1 MRSITHS
8 APVQQEPPHTFVPP
22 FCLNPKCPFHSEHTV
37 ARAACPWFYRHGSY
51 HTEAFA
57 AVPRFRCR
65 HCGRGCSRQSFR
77 LDYYAKRVLD
87 YRELLRQLVS
97 CGSTRD
103 MSRAFCATTSTVAN
117 RIERLARGAAALH
130 AGVLQRVGVAEAMVI
145 DGFQNFA
152 VSKYFPNN
160 INVLMGQYSGLLYD
174 CDYRTIRRSG
184 RMSERQRE
192 RREQLEEC
200 FRAPS
205 KALVEGFRT
214 LVDSALRV
222 RSHLHRGPDEGSAA
236 EPAGSGALTQSSE
249 ALSSLRLLT
258 DEKSEYKRALSG
270 DPHYRRLSEAHIIA
284 HECTLS
290 TEARTAANPLF
301 VVNYFDRQLRK
312 DLKECVRH
320 TVCFGRNV
328 NNVMQRMLLYRLY
341 HNHYK
346 AYRHRRKNERH
357 ESRAGIDEAWIEG
370 QLARLYEWRPFFSRT
385 PPIETDR
392 LVWLR
397 QLDTPLGK
405 EHEYLPKFAL
415 A

>member
-1 MRSITHS
+1 MRSITRS
-8 APVQQEPPHTFVPP
+8 ITVAEAPHTFVPP
-22 FCLNPKCPFHSEHTV
+22 FCLNPNCRYHSEP
-37 ARAACPWFYRHGSY
+37 AAGRSAPPWFYRHGRY
-51 HTEAFA
+51 HTAAFSF
-57 AVPRFRCR
+57 VPRFRCR

-77 LDYYAKRVLD
+77 LDYYAKRILD

-103 MSRAFCATTSTVAN
+103 MARATASTTSTVAN

-130 AGVLQRVGVAEAMVI
+130 AGVLQRVGVAEPLVI

-152 VSKYFPNN
+152 VSKYYPNN
-160 INVLMGQYSGLLYD
+160 INLLVGQHSGLLYD

-184 RMSERQRE
+184 RMSERQKR
-192 RREQLEEC
+192 RREQLEEH

-205 KALVEGFRT
+205 NALVEGFRT
-214 LVDSALRV
+214 LVDSAMRV
-222 RSHLHRGPDEGSAA
+222 RSHLHHCPEGESSVRGA
-236 EPAGSGALTQSSE
+236 PADTSE
-249 ALSSLRLLT
+249 AIKALLLLT
-258 DEKSEYKRALSG
+258 DEKNEYKRALFG
-270 DPHYRRLSEAHIIA
+270 DTHYRLLTASRMIR
-284 HECTLS
+284 HERTLS
-290 TEARTAANPLF
+290 TEARTAENPLF

-328 NNVMQRMLLYRLY
+328 SNVMQRMLLYRLY

-346 AYRHRRKNERH
+346 AYRHRRPHERH
-357 ESRAGIDEAWIEG
+357 EIRAGVDGAWIDVE
-370 QLARLYEWRPFFSRT
+370 LERLYERRPFLSRT

-397 QLDTPLGK
+397 QLVTPLGRDR
-405 EHEYLPKFAL
+405 EYLPKFAL

>member
-8 APVQQEPPHTFVPP
+8 APVQQEPPHTFEPP
-22 FCLNPKCPFHSEHTV
+22 FCLNPKCPFHSEHIV
-37 ARAACPWFYRHGSY
+37 AQAPCPWFYRHGSY
-51 HTEAFA
+51 DTEAFG

-65 HCGRGCSRQSFR
+65 HCRRGCSRQSFR
-77 LDYYAKRVLD
+77 LDYYAKRIVD
-87 YRELLRQLVS
+87 YREVLRQLVS

-130 AGVLQRVGVAEAMVI
+130 AGVLQRVGVAEPLVI

-160 INVLMGQYSGLLYD
+160 INLMVGQHSGLLYD

-184 RMSERQRE
+184 RMSEPQRE
-192 RREQLEEC
+192 RREQLEQH

-205 KALVEGFRT
+205 NALVEGFRT
-214 LVDSALRV
+214 LVDSAMRV
-222 RSHLHRGPDEGSAA
+222 RSHLQRCTDAESAA
-236 EPAGSGALTQSSE
+236 GEAAEQSSE
-249 ALSSLRLLT
+249 AIGTLRLLS
-258 DEKSEYKRALSG
+258 DEKSEYKRALSS
-270 DPHYRRLSEAHIIA
+270 DPHYRRLVVSGLIV

-290 TEARTAANPLF
+290 TEARTMSNPLF
-301 VVNYFDRQLRK
+301 VVNYLDRQLRK

-328 NNVMQRMLLYRLY
+328 SNVMQRMLLYRLY

-346 AYRHRRKNERH
+346 AYRHHRPKERH
-357 ESRAGIDEAWIEG
+357 EQRVGVEQAWIEG
-370 QLARLYEWRPFFSRT
+370 KLSRLYEWRPFLSRT
-385 PPIETDR
+385 PTIETDR

-397 QLDTPLGK
+397 QLVTPLGK

>member
-1 MRSITHS
+1 MRSITHW
-8 APVQQEPPHTFVPP
+8 APVQQEPPHTFEPP
-22 FCLNPKCPFHSEHTV
+22 FCPNPKCPFHSEHTV
-37 ARAACPWFYRHGSY
+37 AQAASPWFYRHGTY
-51 HTEAFA
+51 DTEAFGE
-57 AVPRFRCR
+57 VPRFRCR
-65 HCGRGCSRQSFR
+65 HCRRGCSRQSFR

-87 YRELLRQLVS
+87 YCELLRQLVS

-130 AGVLQRVGVAEAMVI
+130 AGVLQRIGVAEAMVI

-160 INVLMGQYSGLLYD
+160 INLLVGWSSGLLYD

-184 RMSERQRE
+184 RMSERQKQ
-192 RREQLEEC
+192 RREQLEEH
-200 FRAPS
+200 FLAPS
-205 KALVEGFRT
+205 NALVEGFRT
-214 LVDSALRV
+214 LVDSTLRV
-222 RSHLHRGPDEGSAA
+222 RSHLNRGSDE
-236 EPAGSGALTQSSE
+236 EPIGT
-249 ALSSLRLLT
+249 LRLLS
-258 DEKSEYKRALSG
+258 DEKSEYKWALSR
-270 DPHYRRLSEAHIIA
+270 DPHYRRMVASGVIT

-290 TEARTAANPLF
+290 TEARTAENPLF

-346 AYRHRRKNERH
+346 AYRHRRQTERH
-357 ESRAGIDEAWIEG
+357 ESRVGLDEGWIER
-370 QLARLYEWRPFFSRT
+370 QLARLYEWRPFLSRT
-385 PPIETDR
+385 PPLETDR
-392 LVWLR
+392 QAWLR
-397 QLDTPLGK
+397 QIVTPLGK